1 VANPVDPVTG
11 LWYDP
16 DSTTGGADWYDLLQ
30 QMMQHGYDS
39 AMKSP
44 IDKHPLLLVE
54 RSYNTPAIRQ
64 QVLEC
69 VFEEMNVPATF
80 FAKDAVLACY
90 ACGRTTGTVVD
101 MGYSGTTVTP
111 VYEGYVEQKGI
122 RRSPAGLQS
131 VDTLISEQLEKLNT
145 AGPVKPRYQVRNE
158 KMGETATISTSTP
171 KRLNAIHLAALLQV
185 AQECREM
192 GAGAA
197 VNTTGNAAFSVPHKS
212 FELPD
217 GTLIDVPSANRFA
230 AADLLL
236 GSDEESVK
244 RREKLLEDQRT
255 QLGTYIATAT
265 AEEEENNED
274 EDDND
279 DMDTDEKYSESA
291 AAGISKRKAKQ
302 GSDSKSKKAAV
313 SSNKAFSNRHLQKA
327 CASYLQT
334 LQSEQL
340 TSSPIASMICDA
352 AYRCDRDQQAALL
365 GNVVL
370 TGGGACIGPTE
381 QAVPDF
387 LREQVEAIIHTHT
400 PGWRVKVLA
409 PGMQERSVGS
419 WLGGS
424 ILGSLGTFHDM
435 WITKAEY
442 EEWGSAIVNR
452 KCP

>member
-1 VANPVDPVTG
+1 
-11 LWYDP
+11 
-16 DSTTGGADWYDLLQ
+16 
-30 QMMQHGYDS
+30 MMQHGYDS

-80 FAKDAVLACY
+80 LAKDAVLACY

-122 RRSPAGLQS
+122 RRSPAGLKE
-131 VDTLISEQLEKLNT
+131 VDTLILEQLEKLHT
-145 AGPVKPRYQVRNE
+145 GKGSVKPRYQVRNE
-158 KMGETATISTSTP
+158 QMGETATGATTTAKTTTP
-171 KRLNAIHLAALLQV
+171 KRLNAIHMAAVLQV

-217 GTLIDVPSANRFA
+217 GTVIDVPSANRFA
-230 AADLLL
+230 AVDLLL
-236 GSDEESVK
+236 GSDEESTK
-244 RREKLLEDQRT
+244 RRERILEEQRQ
-255 QLGTYIATAT
+255 QLGTYIKTAT
-265 AEEEENNED
+265 AEEEENDEN

-279 DMDTDEKYSESA
+279 DMDTDEKYSDSA
-291 AAGISKRKAKQ
+291 AAGISKRRPKQ
-302 GSDSKSKKAAV
+302 GSGSKGKKATV
-313 SSNKAFSNRHLQKA
+313 STNKAFSNRHLQKA

-334 LQSEQL
+334 LQSDQL
-340 TSSPIASMICDA
+340 TSSPVASMICDA